1 MQKIT
6 MSYLINYL
14 SCMPFSLSLFSTSIS
29 LSSTCMSLWLLHCWQ
44 SQNSEQLSPGL
55 TQLHLFIYL
64 LFIYCAL
71 CSSAFVAC
79 CLQSLIR
86 CDFYSSWKHERSHWL
101 FSFISLPTIFTWIQL
116 GWNTSYRVFPHDC
129 NIVWL
134 LNVHFK
140 NFVSW

>member
-64 LFIYCAL
+64 FIIYLLCTVFKCICSVLFAESHQMWFLFQLEARKVSLTFLLYFSPNHIHMDSVGVEYQ
-71 CSSAFVAC
+71 
-79 CLQSLIR
+79 LQS
-86 CDFYSSWKHERSHWL
+86 FPTWL
-101 FSFISLPTIFTWIQL
+101 QHSVIA
-116 GWNTSYRVFPHDC
+116 
-129 NIVWL
+129 
-134 LNVHFK
+134 
-140 NFVSW
+140 